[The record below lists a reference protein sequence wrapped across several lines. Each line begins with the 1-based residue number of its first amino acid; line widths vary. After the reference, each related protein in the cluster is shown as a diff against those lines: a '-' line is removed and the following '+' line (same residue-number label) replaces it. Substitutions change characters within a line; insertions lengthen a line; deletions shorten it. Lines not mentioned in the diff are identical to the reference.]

1 MDCADI
7 KMEMPEGDLLDPLV
21 IVEEGDEIPGV
32 ATEGSSAVEEDLDG
46 GGEAIISEVVA
57 GQNEKPEGPG
67 SVSDGQNNVDEGA
80 EEEKTV
86 AGDINTGVN
95 EAVKLE
101 RSESCQRQPEEMKS
115 KEEDPNKVRGQF
127 LFFCGIEKR
136 AFFLCHPHNQH
147 RTSNDSAC
155 GSVFVCGVLQVGQP
169 GFVTYFAKKKK
180 NVVRRG
186 KNSTNPQH

>member
-7 KMEMPEGDLLDPLV
+7 KVEMSEGDLLDPLV

-46 GGEAIISEVVA
+46 GGEAIVGEVVA
-57 GQNEKPEGPG
+57 GQKEKPEGPG
-67 SVSDGQNNVDEGA
+67 SVSDGQNSGDEG
-80 EEEKTV
+80 EEEGKTA
-86 AGDINTGVN
+86 AGDVNTGASEV
-95 EAVKLE
+95 VKLE
-101 RSESCQRQPEEMKS
+101 RSESRQRQPEEMKS
-115 KEEDPNKVRGQF
+115 KEEDPNKVSGQF
-127 LFFCGIEKR
+127 LFFFGTEKGP
-136 AFFLCHPHNQH
+136 FFLCHPHNQH

-180 NVVRRG
+180 KRCTGR
-186 KNSTNPQH
+186 KKQH